1 MLEVGERYRTLPLKY
16 SVHWPGPLSQ
26 NLASEDTFMQH
37 WSVAVVGLF
46 WFVASFLAKLPVARA
61 AERPAVVEL
70 FTSEGCSSCPPAE
83 AYIGELAARPDVL
96 PLAFHVDYWD
106 ETGWRDRFELR
117 IATPRQRKY
126 QQVLRLANAYTPQVI
141 LDGRGDYVGSSRAA
155 IESALE
161 KPREAVPV
169 TLSIAGG
176 EIHVSL
182 ESSELG
188 RGTEVLLV
196 SYLRKAVSPI
206 GRGENAG
213 RTLEEFNIVRSLS
226 TLGRWDGSKH
236 EFLTRL
242 DSLPRDAT
250 DVAVLVQASGQGAI
264 IGAAMSPL
272 R

>member
-1 MLEVGERYRTLPLKY
+1 M
-16 SVHWPGPLSQ
+16 
-26 NLASEDTFMQH
+26 TFMQR
-37 WSVAVVGLF
+37 WSVVVAASWL
-46 WFVASFLAKLPVARA
+46 VAGFMVKLPVAEA
-61 AERPAVVEL
+61 AARPAVIEL

-83 AYIGELAARPDVL
+83 AYIGELATRADVL

-106 ETGWRDRFELR
+106 ELGWRDQFELR

-126 QQVLRLANAYTPQVI
+126 QQVLHLRNSYTPQVI
-141 LDGRGDYVGSSRAA
+141 LDGRADYVGSSRAA
-155 IESALE
+155 IGSALQ
-161 KPREAVPV
+161 KPREGVPV

-213 RTLEEFNIVRSLS
+213 RTLEEYNIVRSMS
-226 TLGRWDGSKH
+226 TLGRWDGSQR
-236 EFLTRL
+236 EFLARL

-264 IGAAMSPL
+264 VGAAMRPL
-272 R
+272 H